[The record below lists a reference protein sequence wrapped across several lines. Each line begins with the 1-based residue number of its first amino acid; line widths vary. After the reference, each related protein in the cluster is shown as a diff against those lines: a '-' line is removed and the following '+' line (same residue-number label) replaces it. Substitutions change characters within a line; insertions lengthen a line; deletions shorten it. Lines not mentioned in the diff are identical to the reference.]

1 MMSKALP
8 IGTLLRPQSTTREQ
22 LRHLRAAGLETCQIA
37 RIGEEFLSGDG
48 GRRRTWQYLGLLAE
62 HGLTPVSLFVSF
74 PSLDFAKGLVTE
86 KSRASRMLLAC
97 RQMNWARRLGITY
110 ITCHVGDISQATG
123 EMYEQ
128 LIHDFQQL
136 LCFAEENGQYWLF
149 ETGPEPVASLKKTFA
164 DIGSPN
170 LGLNFDPANLL
181 IYDRDDPQVM
191 VDELG
196 DRVKVVHC
204 KDAVR
209 PTEPGKMGRE
219 TVLGQGGTA
228 FASILTTLMQRGFRG
243 PLVIERE
250 LPPGPEQQKDVA
262 EAIGFLKQLR
272 KPFLEKP

>member
-1 MMSKALP
+1 MMDKALP
-8 IGTLLRPQSTTREQ
+8 IGTLLRPRSTTRER
-22 LRHLRAAGLETCQIA
+22 LHHLQAAGLETCQIA
-37 RIGEEFLSGDG
+37 QIGEDFLSGLDG
-48 GRRRTWQYLGLLAE
+48 QRQTWQYLGLLAE

-74 PSLDFAKGLVTE
+74 PALDYARGLVTE
-86 KSRASRMLLAC
+86 KSRASRVLLAC
-97 RQMNWARRLGITY
+97 RQMNWARRLGIQY

-128 LIHDFQQL
+128 LILDFQQL
-136 LCFAEENGQYWLF
+136 LRFAEENDQYWLF

-170 LGLNFDPANLL
+170 LGINFDPANLL

-196 DRVKVVHC
+196 SRIKVIHC

-209 PTEPGKMGRE
+209 PAESGKMGRE
-219 TVLGQGGTA
+219 TVLGQGDTR
-228 FASILTTLMQRGFRG
+228 FVEVLTTLMQRGFRG
-243 PLVIERE
+243 PLIIERE

-262 EAIGFLKQLR
+262 EAIGFLQQLR
-272 KPFLEKP
+272 QPFVQPA